1 MATEVGPASGMSQYQ
16 SVQKVM
22 ALPTVEA
29 AVGQVGAF
37 YNKVK
42 GDNALYYS
50 FSSIFIVCEICRIGF
65 ICWRLREREILA

>member
-37 YNKVK
+37 YNKIK
-42 GDNALYYS
+42 GNNALYY
-50 FSSIFIVCEICRIGF
+50 
-65 ICWRLREREILA
+65 